1 MRALLEH
8 GANVNTAADS
18 GDTALMRAIKRNF
31 KVKKGRRTAC
41 LELLLAHKADVN
53 ATNNHGYTA
62 LMDAARC
69 YRDLTHLDGSLDI
82 LRTLLEHGADINAA
96 DNSGD
101 TALMRACRRY
111 QITTGSENPGVVD
124 LLLRNGAQVDAT
136 DEEGQTALWYAGN
149 ALSSD
154 SSRGYYHALSKHRRI
169 ECFRLL
175 LKHGANPDLQTKR
188 GETPRLFFP
197 ELQTLMARLEKEAQA
212 SAPKAA
218 PMDADVRAKIDALT
232 PQQAEDFLTFYLQR
246 EDFVSEETRKRY
258 SRLVGQ
264 PGFGS
269 MPPKTKLK
277 RIVEATGVKP
287 CICSG
292 CVRAATK
299 ACTDHS
305 YRFTMCC
312 CGATARPD
320 SSSSEENRP
329 ATETP
334 DARDDVDIAE
344 IVDDVPGPDDCPI
357 CFERI
362 VDGGVR
368 PYGCTHPVCGDCLPE
383 TFATFRNCPICRRF
397 KSKTEA
403 FKLKQGAKAFVP
415 GAMAHR

>member
-277 RIVEATGVKP
+277 RIVEATGVNP

-292 CVRAATK
+292 CVRAATV
-299 ACTDHS
+299 ACT
-305 YRFTMCC
+305 
-312 CGATARPD
+312 GAD
-320 SSSSEENRP
+320 SSSSEEKRP

-334 DARDDVDIAE
+334 ARDDVDITE
-344 IVDDVPGPDDCPI
+344 IVDEVPEECPI
-357 CFERI
+357 CLDEI

-383 TFATFRNCPICRRF
+383 TFATFRNCPICQRF

-403 FKLKQGAKAFVP
+403 FKLKQDAKAFVP